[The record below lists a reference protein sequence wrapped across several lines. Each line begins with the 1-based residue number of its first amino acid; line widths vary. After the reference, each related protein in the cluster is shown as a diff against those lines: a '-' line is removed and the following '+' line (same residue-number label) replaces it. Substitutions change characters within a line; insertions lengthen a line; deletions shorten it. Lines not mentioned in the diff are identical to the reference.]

1 MLALPVLTEY
11 IQFNLRGL
19 MKKSII
25 TVCII
30 FSALLILDSM
40 NAGHALTMFLLA
52 GIVPGTNMIVS
63 ANTMLS
69 AIAALLG
76 FIVARTSISF
86 VKEYL
91 TYQNEQRTVN
101 DKV

>member
-11 IQFNLRGL
+11 IQFNLRGR
-19 MKKSII
+19 MKKSITI
-25 TVCII
+25 VCII

-52 GIVPGTNMIVS
+52 GIVPGTDVIVS

-69 AIAALLG
+69 IIAAILG
-76 FIVARTSISF
+76 FVVARTSTAF
-86 VKEYL
+86 VKEYIA
-91 TYQNEQRTVN
+91 YQNELHAVN
-101 DKV
+101 DET